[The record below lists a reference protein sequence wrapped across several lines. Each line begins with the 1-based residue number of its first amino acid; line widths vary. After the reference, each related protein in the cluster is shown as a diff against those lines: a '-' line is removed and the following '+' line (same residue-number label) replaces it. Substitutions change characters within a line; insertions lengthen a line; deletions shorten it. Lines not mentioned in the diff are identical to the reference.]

1 MQSYV
6 AILLATGVG
15 VGFASGLLGVGGS
28 FIMVPVIFW
37 LIEAAGFL
45 DVAMK
50 VALGTSLL
58 VVLPTA
64 MSGVWRHNKK
74 HAVLWKAA
82 LVLGSCGLA
91 GALAG
96 STLAA
101 HLPGHILKV
110 GFGGLL
116 LAAALWMSLGKVVK
130 PASEV
135 KEAKVKLSTL
145 AACGFPMGII
155 SGLAGIGGG
164 MVMVPA
170 MVLALGFPMHLAV
183 GTSTAAI
190 IFTSLGGIIGYI
202 INGVG
207 VPGIPPHSI
216 GYINL
221 PIWLC
226 LAATSV
232 PMAQL
237 DARTAHALPAK
248 QLRYIFVAL
257 TIYLGLRMVGVLS

>member
-15 VGFASGLLGVGGS
+15 AGFASGLLGVGGS

-37 LIEAAGFL
+37 LIEAVGFP

-82 LVLGSCGLA
+82 SVLGSCGLA

-96 STLAA
+96 STVAA
-101 HLPGHILKV
+101 HLPGYVLEV
-110 GFGGLL
+110 GFGGVL
-116 LAAALWMSLGKVVK
+116 LAVALWMGLGKTLK

-135 KEAKVKLSTL
+135 KEPRVKSSTL
-145 AACGFPMGII
+145 AACGFPIGII
-155 SGLAGIGGG
+155 SGLAGLGGG
-164 MVMVPA
+164 VVMVPV
-170 MVLALGFPMHLAV
+170 MVMALNFPMHLAV
-183 GTSTAAI
+183 GTSTAAML
-190 IFTSLGGIIGYI
+190 FTSLGGIIGYVV
-202 INGVG
+202 NGIG
-207 VPGIPPHSI
+207 VPGIPPYST

-221 PIWLC
+221 PVWLC

-237 DARTAHALPAK
+237 GARTAHVLPAK
-248 QLRYIFVAL
+248 QLRYVFVAL
-257 TIYLGLRMVGVLS
+257 TTYLGLRMIGVLS